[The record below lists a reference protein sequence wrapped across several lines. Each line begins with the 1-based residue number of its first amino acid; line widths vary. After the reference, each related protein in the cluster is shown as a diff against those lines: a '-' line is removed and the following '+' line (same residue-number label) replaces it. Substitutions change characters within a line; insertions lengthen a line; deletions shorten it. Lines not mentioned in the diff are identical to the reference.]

1 MAGPFADL
9 VLCSGQVLLR
19 AYRLT
24 DASWYVAARDEVIF
38 QWTTEQRT
46 LTVAE
51 TEATIARVNGA
62 AAAVCLVIVD
72 AASDEP
78 LGNLALSLD
87 LTQQVGEISYWLAPQ
102 GRGRG
107 IATAAVTLLSQWAFA
122 TLALQRIYLKTRE
135 GNTASQRVA
144 QRTGYQPIASPK
156 PAEHDW
162 VWFERKANDV
172 DPSQPA

>member
-9 VLCSGQVLLR
+9 SLRSGQVLLR
-19 AYRLT
+19 AYRLS
-24 DASWYVAARDEVIF
+24 DASWYVAARDETIF
-38 QWTTEQRT
+38 QWTTERRT

-51 TEATIARVNGA
+51 TEAAIAKVNAGA
-62 AAAVCLVIVD
+62 DAVCLLIVD
-72 AASDEP
+72 VTSHEP

-87 LTQQVGEISYWLAPQ
+87 LALQAGEISYWLAPQ

-107 IATAAVTLLSQWAFA
+107 VATAAVTLLSHWAFTA
-122 TLALQRIYLKTRE
+122 LGLQRIYLKTLV

-144 QRTGYQPIASPK
+144 QRAGYQPIASPK
-156 PAEHDW
+156 SAEHDW

-172 DPSQPA
+172 DPSQ